1 MKRPNGNRT
10 RQCLLTVLSL
20 PLVVVVGAV
29 AGSQFDPGSWN
40 ISLTGWLQ
48 LLCVSLVM
56 TLMVR
61 WDPGARSDAIHA
73 RRTMR
78 RNPHADQP
86 RGIDEFK

>member
-1 MKRPNGNRT
+1 MKRPNDNRT
-10 RQCLLTVLSL
+10 RRRWLTMLAL
-20 PLVVVVGAV
+20 PLVVVVEAA
-29 AGSQFDPGSWN
+29 AGSYFDPGSWN

-61 WDPGARSDAIHA
+61 WDPGARRDAIHA

-78 RNPHADQP
+78 RNPRADQP